1 MSEEQGCK
9 KCKQKNT
16 EYNQWATV
24 VFGFW
29 VLGTSVYG
37 SIILIN
43 QFIGYIKSVFG
54 I

>member
-16 EYNQWATV
+16 EYKQWMTV

-29 VLGTSVYG
+29 VLGTSIYG
-37 SIILIN
+37 SIILIR
-43 QFIGYIKSVFG
+43 QIVEYFKSVFG
-54 I
+54 T

>member
-1 MSEEQGCK
+1 MSEEQECK

-16 EYNQWATV
+16 EYKQWLTV

-29 VLGTSVYG
+29 VLGTSIYG
-37 SIILIN
+37 SLILIGK
-43 QFIGYIKSVFG
+43 FAEYLKSVFG